1 MSRTV
6 LDSSA
11 ILAAF
16 NGEPGAEKV
25 TFPASLVSSVNV
37 AEVFSKLAEAGQL
50 NKQFIED
57 FHELGLEIVD
67 FNTEHATKAAE
78 LRPLTKNLG
87 LSLGDRSCLAL
98 AMLSKA
104 TAVTADKAWKKIK
117 FCPVDVIR

>member
-1 MSRTV
+1 MSKKV

-16 NGEPGAEKV
+16 NGEPGADKV
-25 TFPASLVSSVNV
+25 QFPASLVSSVNV

-50 NKQFIED
+50 NKQFLVD
-57 FHELGLEIVD
+57 FYELGLEIVD

-98 AMLSKA
+98 AMISKA

-117 FCPVDVIR
+117 FCPVELIR